1 MRGEQ
6 RPSRL
11 DPMSVLAA
19 APVDPPG
26 GGAAWASPTVC
37 TAVAGRG
44 RGKTLFCRSP
54 EAAAEERHGGG
65 EDGGQAHGLSVTVVE
80 EDKEAE
86 AEGER

>member
-1 MRGEQ
+1 M
-6 RPSRL
+6 
-11 DPMSVLAA
+11 
-19 APVDPPG
+19 
-26 GGAAWASPTVC
+26 
-37 TAVAGRG
+37 
-44 RGKTLFCRSP
+44 FCRSP